1 MPPLGKT
8 TAMTLIQS
16 TLRELGYRVFTTSE
30 AATMYFLSGVN
41 FVDLVSLECQYAFQ
55 TAVLR

>member
-1 MPPLGKT
+1 
-8 TAMTLIQS
+8 MTLIQS